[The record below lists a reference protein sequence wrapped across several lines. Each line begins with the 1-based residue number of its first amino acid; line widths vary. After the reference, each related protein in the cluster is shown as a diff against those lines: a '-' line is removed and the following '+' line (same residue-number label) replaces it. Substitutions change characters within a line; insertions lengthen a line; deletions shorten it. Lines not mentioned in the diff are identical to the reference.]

1 MVVQPRPAFP
11 VRRWQGAFAKAG
23 CFAFAMNIKSKITVG
38 FLALLGLLI
47 ILGSYAHYTVQQ
59 LDFRSRTVLQDNFY
73 SVQLGQEMLVAL
85 DEAETQPTA
94 PTALPRFHYL
104 LSREAGNITEPGERP
119 VVDSLTRTLA
129 QFQPATSAA
138 GLAQLRQL
146 THRMVQLNMQ
156 AVARKDAQANRAA
169 VRAGRYLLTFIVLS
183 ILLALGFVLSVPEA
197 AVGGLRK
204 LSASLAHAA
213 KGEFTSSIPVESRD
227 EFGQVASAFN
237 QLLVHVN
244 DVRTS
249 NLAGLTTER
258 NRVASIVQTLDEA
271 LLLLDENRL
280 VLVANPPACALL
292 ELPENQVVGALAD
305 ELAARNPLMQLLLPY
320 VLTPA
325 LRRGPEPVPLTFTR
339 RGEELHYRLL
349 VQDAVSF
356 NAPLDQME
364 FVGTI
369 LALHN
374 VSDFKRL
381 DQTKSNFL
389 ATVSHELKTP
399 LSTINFHLK
408 LLQNQRVGSLN
419 AEQQQIV
426 ESLKQE
432 NQRLL
437 KLTVNLLDVAKL
449 ESGAIPLNSRP
460 TAVAELVAYATEPIR
475 LHLAPKHLTLDVDLP
490 ADLPPV
496 RADLEKTAWVLL
508 NLLANAVRYSPEAG
522 HISVSAALTTDGE
535 AVELRVQDHGPGIAA
550 EYQEHIFQRFAQAPD
565 AAGATRD
572 GSGLG
577 LSISHE
583 FITTQGGQLG
593 VHSAPGAGSTFFFT
607 LPLALM
613 AA

>member
-1 MVVQPRPAFP
+1 
-11 VRRWQGAFAKAG
+11 
-23 CFAFAMNIKSKITVG
+23 MNIKSKITVG

-59 LDFRSRTVLQDNFY
+59 LDTRSSAVLQDNFY
-73 SVQLGQEMLVAL
+73 SVQLGQDMLVAL
-85 DEAETQPTA
+85 DQAEAQPTSPA
-94 PTALPRFHYL
+94 GLPRFHQL

-119 VVDSLTRTLA
+119 VVDSLTHTLA
-129 QFQPATSAA
+129 QFQPTNDAA
-138 GLAQLRQL
+138 GFARLRQL

-156 AVARKDAQANRAA
+156 AVARKDALANRAA

-183 ILLALGFVLSVPEA
+183 ILVALGFVLSVPEA
-197 AVGGLRK
+197 AVSGLRK
-204 LSASLAHAA
+204 LSASMAHAA
-213 KGEFTSSIPVESRD
+213 QGDFTASIPVESRD
-227 EFGQVASAFN
+227 EFGQVASSFN

-249 NLAGLTTER
+249 NLAGLMTER

-271 LLLLDENRL
+271 LLLLDENQRI
-280 VLVANPPACALL
+280 LVANPPACALL
-292 ELPENQVVGALAD
+292 ELPESAVVGADAN
-305 ELAARNPLMQLLLPY
+305 ELATRSPLMQQLLA
-320 VLTPA
+320 VVRAPA
-325 LRRGPEPVPLTFTR
+325 AQRKAAPVPITLMQ
-339 RGEELHYRLL
+339 RGEEAHYRLL
-349 VQDAVSF
+349 VHDAVSF
-356 NAPLDQME
+356 NAPLDKME

-460 TAVAELVAYATEPIR
+460 TAVAELVAYATGPIQ
-475 LHLAPKHLTLDVDLP
+475 LQLAPKHLTLDVDLP

-508 NLLANAVRYSPEAG
+508 NLLANAVHYSPEAG
-522 HISVSAALTTDGE
+522 HIAISAALTAGGE
-535 AVELRVQDHGPGIAA
+535 AVELRVQDHGPGIAP
-550 EYQEHIFQRFAQAPD
+550 EYQERIFQRFAQAPD

-593 VHSAPGAGSTFFFT
+593 VHSTPGTGSTFFFT
-607 LPLALM
+607 LPLALV

>member
-1 MVVQPRPAFP
+1 
-11 VRRWQGAFAKAG
+11 
-23 CFAFAMNIKSKITVG
+23 MNIKSKITMG

-59 LDFRSRTVLQDNFY
+59 LDGRSRAVLRDNFY
-73 SVQLGQEMLVAL
+73 SVQLGQDMLVAL
-85 DEAETQPTA
+85 DQAEARPT
-94 PTALPRFHYL
+94 PPNGLTRFHYL
-104 LSREAGNITEPGERP
+104 LNQEAGNVTEPGEQP
-119 VVDSLTRTLA
+119 VVDSLARSLA
-129 QFQPATSAA
+129 QFSLANDAA
-138 GLAQLRQL
+138 GLARLRQL

-156 AVARKDAQANRAA
+156 AVSRKDVQANQAA

-183 ILLALGFVLSVPEA
+183 ILVALGFVLSVPEA
-197 AVGGLRK
+197 AVSGLRK
-204 LSASLAHAA
+204 LSASMAHAA
-213 KGEFTSSIPVESRD
+213 QGNFTASIPVESRD

-244 DVRTS
+244 DGRTA
-249 NLAGLTTER
+249 NLAGLVTER
-258 NRVASIVQTLDEA
+258 NRVTSIVQTLDEA
-271 LLLLDENRL
+271 LLLLDENQRI
-280 VLVANPPACALL
+280 LVANPPICALL
-292 ELPENQVVGALAD
+292 ELPETEVVGADAD
-305 ELAARNPLMQLLLPY
+305 DLAARSPLMQQLLAVVRAPASQRKAA
-320 VLTPA
+320 VPVMLTQ
-325 LRRGPEPVPLTFTR
+325 
-339 RGEELHYRLL
+339 RGEELHYRLM
-349 VQDAVSF
+349 VHDAVSF
-356 NAPLDQME
+356 NTSLDKME

-408 LLQNQRVGSLN
+408 LLQNLRVGSLN
-419 AEQQQIV
+419 PEQQQIV

-437 KLTVNLLDVAKL
+437 KLTVDLLGVSKL

-460 TAVAELVAYATEPIR
+460 TAVAELLAYATKPIR
-475 LHLAPKHLTLDVDLP
+475 LQLAPKRLTLDVDLP

-508 NLLANAVRYSPEAG
+508 NLLANAVRYSPEGG
-522 HISVSAALTTDGE
+522 HITVSAALTATGE
-535 AVELRVQDHGPGIAA
+535 AVEIRVQDHGPGIAA

-565 AAGATRD
+565 SSGNSPD

-593 VHSAPGAGSTFFFT
+593 IQRTASTGSTFFFT
-607 LPLALM
+607 LPLNSVTNG
-613 AA
+613 

>member
-1 MVVQPRPAFP
+1 
-11 VRRWQGAFAKAG
+11 
-23 CFAFAMNIKSKITVG
+23 MNIKSKITVG

-59 LDFRSRTVLQDNFY
+59 LDGRSRAVLQDNFY
-73 SVQLGQEMLVAL
+73 SVQLGQDMLVAL
-85 DEAETQPTA
+85 DQAEAQPGSPA
-94 PTALPRFHYL
+94 GLPRFHYL
-104 LSREAGNITEPGERP
+104 LNREAGNVTEPGERP

-129 QFQPATSAA
+129 QLQSAA
-138 GLAQLRQL
+138 ATTGMAQLRQL

-156 AVARKDAQANRAA
+156 AVARKDVLANRDA

-183 ILLALGFVLSVPEA
+183 ILVALGFVLSVPEA
-197 AVGGLRK
+197 AVSGLRK
-204 LSASLAHAA
+204 LSASMAHAA
-213 KGEFTSSIPVESRD
+213 QGDFTASIPVESRD
-227 EFGQVASAFN
+227 EFGQVANSFN
-237 QLLVHVN
+237 QLLVQVN
-244 DVRTS
+244 DARTS
-249 NLAGLTTER
+249 NLAGLMTER
-258 NRVASIVQTLDEA
+258 NRVTSIVQTLDEA
-271 LLLLDENRL
+271 LLLLDENQRI
-280 VLVANPPACALL
+280 LVANPPACALL
-292 ELPENQVVGALAD
+292 ELPENAVVGADAHD
-305 ELAARNPLMQLLLPY
+305 LAARSPLMQQLLAVVRAP
-320 VLTPA
+320 VSQRKAAVPITLTSH
-325 LRRGPEPVPLTFTR
+325 
-339 RGEELHYRLL
+339 GEELHYRLL
-349 VQDAVSF
+349 VHDAVSF
-356 NAPLDQME
+356 NVPLDKME

-408 LLQNQRVGSLN
+408 LLQNQRVGALN

-437 KLTVNLLDVAKL
+437 KLTINLLDVAKL
-449 ESGAIPLNSRP
+449 ESGAIPLNSRS
-460 TAVAELVAYATEPIR
+460 TAVAELLAHATEPIQ
-475 LHLAPKHLTLDVDLP
+475 LQLAPKHLTLDVDLP

-508 NLLANAVRYSPEAG
+508 NLLANAVRFSPEAG
-522 HISVSAALTTDGE
+522 RITVSAALTAPGD
-535 AVELRVQDHGPGIAA
+535 AVEVRVQDHGPGVAP

-565 AAGATRD
+565 SSGAARD

-583 FITTQGGQLG
+583 FIATQGGQLG
-593 VHSAPGAGSTFFFT
+593 VRSTPGAGSTFFFT
-607 LPLALM
+607 LPLALVV
-613 AA
+613 A